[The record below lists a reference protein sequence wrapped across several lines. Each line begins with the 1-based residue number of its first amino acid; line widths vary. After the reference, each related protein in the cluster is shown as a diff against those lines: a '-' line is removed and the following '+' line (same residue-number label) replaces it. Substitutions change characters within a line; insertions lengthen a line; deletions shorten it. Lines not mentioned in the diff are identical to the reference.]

1 MYDGLYAVVMSA
13 PSLVDARNIIEQE
26 IKEIHRT
33 MLEEWYRDNPEDLVN
48 DSEWEIDIKDKDNV
62 ADQAAD
68 FVGAMD
74 DEEVDEQLAEYI

>member
-1 MYDGLYAVVMSA
+1 MSA
-13 PSLVDARNIIEQE
+13 PSLVDAKNIIEQE

-74 DEEVDEQLAEYI
+74 DEEVDEQLAQYI